1 MHHLERFS
9 FLKPILGLVNDI
21 LELETVG
28 QISRDVL
35 HFLQGSL
42 ECFHAVM
49 RPDVKRH
56 EDKYTVYV
64 SLHSD
69 MSASKPFFPQLSI
82 SVHLKKEHLLTK
94 LYNISPGMY

>member
-1 MHHLERFS
+1 MHHLESFS

-35 HFLQGSL
+35 HFLQSSL

-56 EDKYTVYV
+56 EDKYRVYA
-64 SLHSD
+64 SLHCD
-69 MSASKPFFPQLSI
+69 TRASKPFSNC
-82 SVHLKKEHLLTK
+82 
-94 LYNISPGMY
+94 LYQFA

>member
-1 MHHLERFS
+1 MHHLESFS

-28 QISRDVL
+28 QISWDVL
-35 HFLQGSL
+35 HFLQSSL

-49 RPDVKRH
+49 RPAVKRH
-56 EDKYTVYV
+56 EDKYTVSV

-69 MSASKPFFPQLSI
+69 MSASKPFSNCLHQF
-82 SVHLKKEHLLTK
+82 T
-94 LYNISPGMY
+94 